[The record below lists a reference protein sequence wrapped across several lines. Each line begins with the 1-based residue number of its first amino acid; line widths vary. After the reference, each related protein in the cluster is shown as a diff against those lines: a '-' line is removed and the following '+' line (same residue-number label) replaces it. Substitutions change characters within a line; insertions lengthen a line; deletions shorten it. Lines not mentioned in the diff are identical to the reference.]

1 MTKVTHLFELVTED
15 GRAAGWSE
23 SWYVDDAPLN
33 ALIKMRSLGG
43 ARANLMPVFSK
54 IVGARAAILG
64 GRSISDNY
72 QINGR
77 TRLDRDIPQMALS
90 VAVFSAE
97 FAQKK
102 TFSLRGWND
111 AEVIGGAYS
120 PGQTRPQ
127 LTAYAEQ
134 LSVGGFR
141 FRARD
146 VSQPT
151 AAVLSIDATG
161 IYVLGSDV
169 ALAVGDFV
177 TLLRVR
183 DVNGRS
189 VTGNFYVRA
198 VTSNRQGQLASWP
211 TGVVVGEKGKLRRL
225 AYTYPLVDRTTG
237 IRVNRI
243 QTRKVGRPFALYR
256 GRAAVRRA

>member
-33 ALIKMRSLGG
+33 ALIKLRSVGG
-43 ARANLMPVFSK
+43 ARANLMPTFSK

-64 GRSISDNY
+64 GRSITDNY
-72 QINGR
+72 VINGR
-77 TRLDRDIPQMALS
+77 TRLPRDIPQMALS

-111 AEVIGGAYS
+111 DEVQGGAFA
-120 PGQTRPQ
+120 PTQTRPQ

-134 LSVGGFR
+134 LSISGFR

-146 VSQPT
+146 ISQPT
-151 AAVLSIDATG
+151 AAILSIDATG
-161 IYVLGSDV
+161 VFTLGGDC

-183 DVNGRS
+183 DTNGRS
-189 VTGNFYVRA
+189 VTGNFYVRL
-198 VTSNRQGQLASWP
+198 VTNARQGQLASWP
-211 TGVVVGEKGKLRRL
+211 TGVVVGEKGKMRRL
-225 AYTYPLVDRTTG
+225 SYIYPLVDRGTG
-237 IRVNRI
+237 IRINRI
-243 QTRKVGRPFALYR
+243 QTRKVGRPFSLYR